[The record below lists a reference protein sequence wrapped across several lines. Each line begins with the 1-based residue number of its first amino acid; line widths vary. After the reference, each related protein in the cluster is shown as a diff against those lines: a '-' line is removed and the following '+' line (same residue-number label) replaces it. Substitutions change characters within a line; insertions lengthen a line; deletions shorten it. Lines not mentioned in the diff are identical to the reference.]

1 MWRPSEESLAR
12 HRNPL
17 FNDELGLLPQRSL
30 VADTLHC
37 LYLGVMQVWCR
48 TVLWMLMDAGIY
60 CEAPTAEEKLA
71 VNFQAMKHSLRFF
84 YISSDIASGHPR
96 I

>member
-1 MWRPSEESLAR
+1 M
-12 HRNPL
+12 
-17 FNDELGLLPQRSL
+17 GLLPQRSL

-60 CEAPTAEEKLA
+60 GEEPTAEEKLA
-71 VNFQAMKHSLRFF
+71 ANLQAMKHSLRFF
-84 YISSDIASGHPR
+84 ISSDIASGHPR